1 MAANSGYTTIKLR
14 RDTTTNWTTGTKT
27 LDRGEVGLDTTTGKI
42 KFGTADGQAWA
53 SAKNVAVIQSDLA
66 TSVNGGAAGS
76 VLYQSA
82 ADTTA
87 KLAIG
92 ASGTVLSSNGSAPSW
107 TTPKLSA
114 FAATTSAELIT
125 VISDET
131 GSGSL
136 VFGTS
141 PSITSATLTTP
152 TIGGAGVTFNGS
164 SSGTTVLRANAAAGS
179 GTLVLPVPSGTE
191 TLLTSTTAGTTY
203 LAKAGGTMSGALNMG
218 NNAISGVTSLTVSGA
233 VTFSNFPSDSG
244 SIAKLDTGGQLMGGS
259 INLGANLVDV
269 TGALQPSNGGL
280 GVQFSNPVIG
290 ATDTAKVRS
299 VLRTFVQQY
308 QPQGTS
314 SGSNGYI
321 SGYIPAVGDLWFW

>member
-1 MAANSGYTTIKLR
+1 MAANTGYTTIKLR

-27 LDRGEVGLDTTTGKI
+27 LDTGEVGLDTTTGKI

-76 VLYQSA
+76 VLYQSSSS
-82 ADTTA
+82 TTE
-87 KLAIG
+87 KLPIG
-92 ASGTVLSSNGSAPSW
+92 NTGTFLSSNGSVPSW

-125 VISDET
+125 VVSDET
-131 GSGSL
+131 GSGAL

-164 SSGTTVLRANAAAGS
+164 SSGTVVLRATAAAGS
-179 GTLVLPVPSGTE
+179 GTLILPVPSGTE
-191 TLLTSTTAGTTY
+191 TLITSTTAGTTY

-218 NNAISGVTSLTVSGA
+218 SNAISGVTTFTASGD
-233 VTFSNFPSDSG
+233 VTFSNYGSDSG
-244 SIAKLDTGGQLMGGS
+244 TVAKLDTGGQLMAGY
-259 INLGANLVDV
+259 INLGNSNDV
-269 TGALQPSNGGL
+269 YGTVLTGNGGF
-280 GVQFSNPVIG
+280 GVSMSTSPIG
-290 ATDTAKVRS
+290 ATSLAKSRS
-299 VLRTFVQQY
+299 VIRIFVQST
-308 QPQGTS
+308 QPGTS
-314 SGSNGYI
+314 NPTGYTA
-321 SGYIPAVGDLWFW
+321 AVGDLWFW